1 MNNDPSRTRHCP
13 CGRPVSTPDAASHPE
28 SEVSAEI
35 ACSCGRRLD
44 FDRTPE
50 GWVMFG
56 ELVPEG
62 SVPVSG
68 FSRELRL
75 TPDAERFWF
84 EFVDALGRRTPV
96 HIVFSRSRMM
106 AEVKQG
112 DAKPL
117 TVSHISHPTQARRHW
132 LLRRS
137 SFRDSGLPGMRA
149 GRAKNFRS
157 PMDSG
162 TRSSEP
168 LR

>member
-1 MNNDPSRTRHCP
+1 M
-13 CGRPVSTPDAASHPE
+13 HPE
-28 SEVSAEI
+28 SHATAEI

-44 FDRTPE
+44 FERALS
-50 GWVMFG
+50 GAWAMVG
-56 ELVPEG
+56 ELHPEG

-75 TPDAERFWF
+75 APDAERFWF
-84 EFVDALGRRTPV
+84 EFVDVLGRRTLV

-117 TVSHISHPTQARRHW
+117 TVSPITQPTQARRQW

-137 SFRDSGLPGMRA
+137 SFRDSGIPGFHA
-149 GRAKNFRS
+149 GRTKNFRS
-157 PMDSG
+157 RTATA
-162 TRSSEP
+162 TRLSEP
-168 LR
+168 PL